1 MHITSA
7 TQISAFVS
15 LFYMSFGTVVYIP
28 CPGVKTDNTADMTF
42 ISTGKSMFH
51 RPNSAFGTRSA
62 SRHAVLHASATGTA
76 VSDGHAARQ
85 ASDQSLPP
93 ETQQRQATSATQTG
107 TSRDTL
113 PCMVFGQA

>member
-1 MHITSA
+1 MTI
-7 TQISAFVS
+7 IS
-15 LFYMSFGTVVYIP
+15 IRE
-28 CPGVKTDNTADMTF
+28 
-42 ISTGKSMFH
+42 SMFH

-93 ETQQRQATSATQTG
+93 EIGQPQATTATQTG

-113 PCMVFGQA
+113 ACMVFGQA